1 MKNGEGLRPLP
12 SPTASA
18 RRSGDL
24 WLSFRVKCAMIEAHH
39 LGGIMKVA
47 NIERWRA
54 MQGLRSSSAA
64 QRHTPKHRKGTRAAN
79 KARAIRDSRER

>member
-1 MKNGEGLRPLP
+1 
-12 SPTASA
+12 
-18 RRSGDL
+18 
-24 WLSFRVKCAMIEAHH
+24 
-39 LGGIMKVA
+39 MKVA